1 MPNSGWQQLFTVF
14 EKTENS
20 NSRLQFFETFTTQK
34 ERNALATRV
43 EVAKALLAGKE
54 SQRDIA
60 KRLNICI
67 ATVTRGSQN
76 LKSLD
81 KRDRNLL
88 KSLMLD
94 DSCA

>member
-20 NSRLQFFETFTTQK
+20 NLRLQLFEAFTTQK
-34 ERNALATRV
+34 ERNALATRI
-43 EVAKALLAGKE
+43 EVAKALLSEKE
-54 SQRDIA
+54 SQREIA
-60 KRLNICI
+60 KRLDICI

-81 KRDRNLL
+81 IKDRNLL
-88 KSLMLD
+88 RDLILD

>member
-14 EKTENS
+14 EKTESS
-20 NSRLQFFETFTTQK
+20 NLRLQLFEAFTTKK
-34 ERNALATRV
+34 ERSALATRV

-81 KRDRNLL
+81 KKDRDLL
-88 KSLMLD
+88 KNLILD
-94 DSCA
+94 DDSP